1 MKKIT
6 LGLLALIFS
15 TQAFAG
21 VPYAFVSGTPAVAS
35 EVNANFNFL
44 DLAISDLQTEQSTQD
59 ADISS
64 NADDI
69 STLQTDLFTLNL
81 FATGTS
87 NDLSS
92 LSTTVSTQG
101 TSLASLS
108 TTVSGHTTSIT
119 SLQSSVSTITTDVSS
134 AETAI
139 TTLQSDVSTLDAV
152 VTANTD
158 DLSLLESAVSSIE
171 TSIASIQSAITSIQT
186 AIGTL
191 ETDTADLDT
200 RVSTLESAPGAGCP
214 AQSGEWYMDYLSYS
228 YIPNIPGDTYHFF
241 KEWTEGMLETHKFRK
256 IPIFDAT
263 TGKHYVLTIPIA
275 ISGASAEITLTNLAR
290 SRSEEHCFNDLNING
305 YGVKFKM
312 PFRTD
317 ISTGDWGHTTYIDY
331 PVLIIKLNES
341 AFLEIQVGEFNF
353 QSVTTNY
360 PGNIAPDDGSTVDM
374 SLTLDT
380 TAFGYLN
387 DFIDYI
393 TVEEVTP

>member
-6 LGLLALIFS
+6 LGLLALIVS

-21 VPYAFVSGTPAVAS
+21 VPYSFVSGTPAVAS

-158 DLSLLESAVSSIE
+158 DVSLLESAVSSIE
-171 TSIASIQSAITSIQT
+171 TSITSIQSTITSIQT

-191 ETDTADLDT
+191 ETDVTGLDT
-200 RVSTLESAPGAGCP
+200 RVATLESAPGACP
-214 AQSGEWYMDYLSYS
+214 AQSGEWFMDYLSYS
-228 YIPNIPGDTYHFF
+228 YISAAPGTTLSLFGGVDNYFIQ
-241 KEWTEGMLETHKFRK
+241 KLPVYDVK
-256 IPIFDAT
+256 
-263 TGKHYVLTIPIA
+263 TGKTFVVTFPSSNTSYTE
-275 ISGASAEITLTNLAR
+275 ISFSNTAVYNSYKGD
-290 SRSEEHCFNDLNING
+290 CFNDFSVNG
-305 YGVKFKM
+305 YGAKIGLTSIFKVSVDGYSM
-312 PFRTD
+312 EFMGTD
-317 ISTGDWGHTTYIDY
+317 QEPEVYVSIRVGGGILTLLLPYLSYSEYISFTQQ
-331 PVLIIKLNES
+331 LS
-341 AFLEIQVGEFNF
+341 A
-353 QSVTTNY
+353 
-360 PGNIAPDDGSTVDM
+360 DGSTADV
-374 SLTLDT
+374 SGLQ
-380 TAFGYLN
+380 LN
-387 DFIDYI
+387 NAGLNYYDGFIDYI
-393 TVEEVTP
+393 NVEEVTP